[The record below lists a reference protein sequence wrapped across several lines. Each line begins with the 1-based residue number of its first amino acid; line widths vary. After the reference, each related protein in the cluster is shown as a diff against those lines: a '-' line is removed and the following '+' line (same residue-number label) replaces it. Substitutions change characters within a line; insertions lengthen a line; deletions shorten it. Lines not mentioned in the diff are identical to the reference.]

1 MKRIPWKLIIL
12 VVGIGLLLWAVA
24 YFDVKTKLDIFNV
37 WVADQGITGIAI
49 FIGVYIVATVL
60 FFPCSIL
67 TLGAGVAFGLVN
79 GCIAVSI
86 GSTIGASCAFLVS
99 RYLARDAILKM
110 TANYPSFNAVDRAIG
125 DGGGKIVGL
134 LRLSPALPY
143 NMSNYFYGLTA
154 VKFTP
159 YVLASWIGMLPG
171 TVMYVYIGYIAK
183 TASEEDGSAGEK
195 VFKAVGLVVTIIVTI
210 MITKKAKASIA
221 KYSVEPEPEA
231 DDPIDPENP
240 YAGPSSAM
248 NK

>member
-12 VVGIGLLLWAVA
+12 VVGIGLLLSAAA

-67 TLGAGVAFGLVN
+67 TLGAGAAFGLVN

-125 DGGGKIVGL
+125 DEGGKIVGL

-171 TVMYVYIGYIAK
+171 TVMYVYLGYIAK
-183 TASEEDGSAGEK
+183 TAVEGGSAGEK

-231 DDPIDPENP
+231 DDPIEPENP

-248 NK
+248 DK